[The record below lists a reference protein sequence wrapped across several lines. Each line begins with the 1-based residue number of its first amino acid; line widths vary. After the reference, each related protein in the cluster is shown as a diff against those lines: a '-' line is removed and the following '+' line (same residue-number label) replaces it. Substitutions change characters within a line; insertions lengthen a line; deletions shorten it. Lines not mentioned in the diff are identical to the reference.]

1 MTKVFDPIANHAQ
14 AHDPVQQEPAPAAP
28 QVSVSASGALDVSS
42 HKICPKCGQ
51 ATSLSKLADGRAV
64 TFCSGC
70 AVTLPIPLE

>member
-1 MTKVFDPIANHAQ
+1 MTKVFDPIANQAQ
-14 AHDPVQQEPAPAAP
+14 AHDHVQQEPAPAP
-28 QVSVSASGALDVSS
+28 QVSVSASGVLDVSS

>member
-1 MTKVFDPIANHAQ
+1 MTKVFDPVAQ
-14 AHDPVQQEPAPAAP
+14 AQAPATVQQAPAPAAP
-28 QVSVSASGALDVSS
+28 QLSVSASGVLDVSS
-42 HKICPKCGQ
+42 HKVCPKCGQ

>member
-14 AHDPVQQEPAPAAP
+14 AHDPVQQESAPAP
-28 QVSVSASGALDVSS
+28 QVSVSASGGALDVSS